1 MSSFIYNEK
10 QLRHGCLYNPKL
22 PLDKHILPVISTT
35 RSSRQAET
43 RELYYIFINYTIKES
58 HLKKQGKP
66 KNPQK
71 IPTTTT
77 RKPTPKQER
86 ILNTKQDHPE
96 LTTREIAAIC
106 DTGHSHVIATFQ
118 RYHVDQVHIEEFK
131 SHRADIFAGLQHRL
145 LQSVTDTDIKKAPM
159 GTRVLAAAQL
169 YDKEQIER
177 GHGADAR
184 PLVMIQINTAVDK
197 PVDNLIPNNIN
208 IIEAK

>member
-1 MSSFIYNEK
+1 M
-10 QLRHGCLYNPKL
+10 
-22 PLDKHILPVISTT
+22 
-35 RSSRQAET
+35 
-43 RELYYIFINYTIKES
+43 
-58 HLKKQGKP
+58 KKQGKP
-66 KNPQK
+66 KK
-71 IPTTTT
+71 TTT
-77 RKPTPKQER
+77 RRPTLKQER

-118 RYHVDQVHIEEFK
+118 RYHVDQVHIGEFK

-159 GTRVLAAAQL
+159 GSRVLAAAQL

-184 PLVMIQINTAVDK
+184 PLVMIQINTGKPEPVDK
-197 PVDNLIPNNIN
+197 TVDNLIPNHIN
-208 IIEAK
+208 TIEVR